1 MDENQ
6 LNAHIKQLGI
16 SRDQILREEA
26 EMEFLRELSEDKL
39 GSKVIFYGGT
49 ALRLAFGSPR
59 FSEDIDLLK
68 LKAIT
73 FSEFMKF
80 IQKLVKNHPNWSIKD
95 VKDKRQTMFAL
106 ILIKEEKMKHSF
118 SLKIEIHKPAKK
130 VYPVKS
136 GKAGPPKAEFNG
148 VKLETNLSLIKS
160 PLSVAEPLLLVPTLL
175 ELKRLKE
182 AALAGRKKARDIFD
196 LWYIAQNLRINFE
209 IAGKL
214 PKYSKRE
221 FENELKVFLPKKY
234 YPIIDQLYEQT
245 AAKNK

>member
-39 GSKVIFYGGT
+39 GAKVIFYGGT

-59 FSEDIDLLK
+59 FSEDIDLLR
-68 LKAIT
+68 LKSIT
-73 FSEFMKF
+73 FSEFEKF
-80 IQKLVKNHPNWSIKD
+80 IQKLVKKHPNWSLKD
-95 VKDKRQTMFAL
+95 IKDKRQTIFAL
-106 ILIKEEKMKHSF
+106 ILIKDEKMKHYF
-118 SLKIEIHKPAKK
+118 SLKIEIHKPDKK
-130 VYPVKS
+130 I
-136 GKAGPPKAEFNG
+136 
-148 VKLETNLSLIKS
+148 KLETDLSLIKS
-160 PLSVAEPLLLVPTLL
+160 PMSIAEPLLLVPTLK
-175 ELKRLKE
+175 ELKKMKE
-182 AALAGRKKARDIFD
+182 DALAGRKKARDIFD
-196 LWYIAQNLRINFE
+196 LWYIAQSLRINFE

-234 YPIIDQLYEQT
+234 YPIIDQLYEQI
-245 AAKNK
+245 AKKNK